1 MTTRG
6 DRLDP
11 NDVLQ
16 HGQFDSA
23 ALLVLW
29 CARKAFL
36 PLLWIGLIIA
46 VLLTQDAANLGN
58 AIERELEGLDTPA
71 EFFAT
76 LVSPFAGVLVAIVV
90 RLIVGV
96 VSFALAYP
104 LTRWNDPS
112 DYARGGKAGSYLRMW
127 WDRVYMTRSFLSLR
141 WSWAVRQEAADRL
154 GTPGAILERCSP
166 ILTWANVILFAV
178 FIAVL
183 ALTG

>member
-1 MTTRG
+1 MTSHR

-16 HGQFDSA
+16 DGTFDSA

-36 PLLWIGLIIA
+36 PLLWIGLIAA

-58 AIERELEGLDTPA
+58 AIERELEDLDTPG

-76 LVSPFAGVLVAIVV
+76 LVSPFAGVLIAIVV
-90 RLIVGV
+90 RLIVG
-96 VSFALAYP
+96 ALAFTSAYP
-104 LTRWNDPS
+104 LTRWNDAS
-112 DYARGGKAGSYLRMW
+112 DYARGGTAGSYLRMW
-127 WDRVYMTRSFLSLR
+127 WDRVYMTQSFRSLR

-154 GTPGAILERCSP
+154 GSRGTILELCSP
-166 ILTWANVILFAV
+166 ILTRANVILFGLFV
-178 FIAVL
+178 AVL
-183 ALTG
+183 AFTG